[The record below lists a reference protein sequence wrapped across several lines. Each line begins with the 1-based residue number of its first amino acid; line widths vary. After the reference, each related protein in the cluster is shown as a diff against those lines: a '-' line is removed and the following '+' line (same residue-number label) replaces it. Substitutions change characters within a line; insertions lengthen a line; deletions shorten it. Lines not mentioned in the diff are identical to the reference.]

1 MMTTTPPGWYD
12 DGHGAL
18 RWWDGAQWTEHVAQP
33 DPESSPAPTEAEIV
47 AEQLGFE
54 QPAAAP
60 ALAPTTPSA
69 AEPAGSA
76 SLDAVSPPV
85 AGPPEVPGQPASAA
99 AQQYAAA
106 PQYPAA
112 QQYPPAAPGGY
123 PGAPVGGG
131 FVAATEPRKSKLWIL
146 WVVLGVVLL
155 GIVIAAAVVIPLLF
169 LSATTANG
177 GAQSDDE
184 RAAVAAVE
192 VYDDAWQE
200 GDCDAFTS
208 ATSELFR
215 TDNGFTDCATFEAES
230 DAFDQNFDDYEL
242 TVTDVETQ
250 GDEIAVTTSET
261 FTALVDADGQP
272 SDPAPGSTV
281 YHYTLVQVD
290 GAWVIDALTYE

>member
-1 MMTTTPPGWYD
+1 MTTTPPGWYD

-33 DPESSPAPTEAEIV
+33 DPVSSPAPTEAEIV
-47 AEQLGFE
+47 EQLGFE
-54 QPAAAP
+54 QQPAVAP
-60 ALAPTTPSA
+60 ALAPEASSA
-69 AEPAGSA
+69 AQPAI
-76 SLDAVSPPV
+76 
-85 AGPPEVPGQPASAA
+85 PGQPPYAA
-99 AQQYAAA
+99 AQQYAAG
-106 PQYPAA
+106 PQHPAA
-112 QQYPPAAPGGY
+112 QQYPPAAPGAY
-123 PGAPVGGG
+123 PGAPLGGG
-131 FVAATEPRKSKLWIL
+131 FTAATEPRKSKLWIL

-169 LSATTANG
+169 LSATSANG

-184 RAAVAAVE
+184 RAAVATVE
-192 VYDDAWQE
+192 VYDDAWQD
-200 GDCDAFTS
+200 GDCDAFTT
-208 ATSELFR
+208 ATTEFFR

-230 DAFDQNFDDYEL
+230 DSFDENFDDYEL

-272 SDPAPGSTV
+272 ADPAPGSTV